1 MKQDKLSTG
10 NSDLDALLGGGLE
23 RRVIT
28 QIYGEPA
35 SGKSTFCLMAA
46 VECLKRG
53 KSVIF
58 IDTEGFSV
66 DRFSQIAGE
75 QAEELARHL
84 YLFEPVDFDQQGLMI
99 AESEDL
105 LRAGREHP
113 VDLIVMDSAT
123 ALYRTDPEIGKD
135 ALRRLSHYMVKLL
148 GLAKK
153 YDVPALITNQIYMD
167 VDRNRVAGLGGTA
180 LAHISK
186 VIISLEK
193 TDSVRRAVLQKHR
206 WRPEGLSF
214 DFVLTEEGIEKV

>member
-1 MKQDKLSTG
+1 MKPEKPGTG
-10 NSDLDALLGGGLE
+10 SPELDALLGGGLE

-35 SGKSTFCLMAA
+35 SGKSTLCLMAA
-46 VECLKRG
+46 VECLKAG
-53 KSVIF
+53 KSVVF

-75 QAEELARHL
+75 QAEELAEHL
-84 YLFEPVDFDQQGLMI
+84 YLFEPVDFEQQGLMI
-99 AESEDL
+99 AESEGL
-105 LRAGREHP
+105 LRAGREYP

-123 ALYRTDPEIGKD
+123 ALYRTEFEAGKE
-135 ALRRLSHYMVKLL
+135 AVRKLSHYMVKLL

-153 YDVPALITNQIYMD
+153 YDVPVLITNQIYMD
-167 VDRNRVAGLGGTA
+167 IDRSRVMGLGGTA

-186 VIISLEK
+186 AIVRLEK

-214 DFVLTEEGIEKV
+214 EFVLTEDGIKGV